1 MVLNSFFNFIVS
13 FLPDPEES
21 KQELKDFY
29 YLSLLK
35 EQDGSFSIHG
45 LWPQTTPDNYPTY
58 CKKVQFDINKLNPI
72 IKELNQYWY
81 STQEKNQDFWQHEWE
96 KHGSCVWTSMTELE
110 YFENALKLFNSAN
123 EKGLPNIFYNSKTNK
138 CLIPVDKDLN
148 FIGS

>member
-58 CKKVQFDINKLNPI
+58 CKKVQFDINKLNPVI
-72 IKELNQYWY
+72 NELNQYWY
-81 STQEKNQDFWQHEWE
+81 STQEKNQDFWKHEWE
-96 KHGSCVWTSMTELE
+96 KHGSCAWTLMTELE

-148 FIGS
+148 FITS